1 MNVFH
6 PGHDDLHGQTVVLFT
21 DGPRTYVGRWN
32 AQEGDGI
39 LMMGASVHDTS
50 AGDEGDGPAWV
61 ETVKQ
66 YGFGAEHASL
76 VVPADEVTRVVRLR
90 DA

>member
-6 PGHDDLHGQTVVLFT
+6 PGHDEYHGQTVVLFT

-32 AQEGDGI
+32 AREGDTI
-39 LMMGASVHDTS
+39 TMMGASVHDAVES
-50 AGDEGDGPAWV
+50 AQERDDWV
-61 ETVKQ
+61 AQVKTF
-66 YGFGAEHASL
+66 GFGAEHASL
-76 VVPADEVTRVVRLR
+76 AVPAADVTRVVYLR